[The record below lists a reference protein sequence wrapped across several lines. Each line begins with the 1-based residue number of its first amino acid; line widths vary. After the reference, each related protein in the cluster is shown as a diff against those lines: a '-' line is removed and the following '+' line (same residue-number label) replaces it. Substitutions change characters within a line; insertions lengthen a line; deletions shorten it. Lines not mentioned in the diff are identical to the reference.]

1 MRTRLL
7 ALAAA
12 GGIAVAALPAHAAT
26 APKPQITDPTGD
38 ANGVNDQG
46 SGLGGPTAAGPA
58 DDSSADITS
67 VLFQSTFAKKVTTKV
82 RHHKRVK
89 IVKKVPTGFTVTM
102 TLAGAPGPETE
113 YRVVAATTDCSDI
126 FFEYGTDAA
135 TGGSDVRCPATPPA
149 TEVDYKAPVATVKG
163 TTITWTLPIAI
174 FPVGTTFTGLSAQT
188 RLNPVVVT
196 APQMDG
202 AAAPSGTTFTV
213 GK

>member
-12 GGIAVAALPAHAAT
+12 GGIAVAALPAHAAS
-26 APKPQITDPTGD
+26 APKPQITDPAGD

-46 SGLGGPTAAGPA
+46 SGEGVPSQSGPA
-58 DDSSADITS
+58 DDSNADITS
-67 VLFQSTFAKKVTTKV
+67 VLFQSTFATKITTKRV
-82 RHHKRVK
+82 HHKRVK
-89 IVKKVPTGFTVTM
+89 VIKKVPTGFTVTM
-102 TLAGAPGPETE
+102 TLAAAPGPETE
-113 YRVVAATTDCSDI
+113 YRVVAATTDCSDL

-149 TEVDYKAPVATVKG
+149 TEVTYKVPDAVVKG
-163 TTITWTLPIAI
+163 TTITWTLPISV
-174 FPVGTTFTGLSAQT
+174 FPAGTTFTGLSAQT

-202 AAAPSGTTFTV
+202 AAAPANVAFTV